1 MDIPCSLPM
10 LARALL
16 LGVAAAPACAQ
27 TYRPDAEAYPCARSA
42 QLAVVQTDSG
52 FSIREKAEQQ
62 PVVPTTSTPIKI
74 GNSLTL
80 DGRLFARTS
89 LVRPKSN
96 HVPQR

>member
-1 MDIPCSLPM
+1 MDFPCSLPM
-10 LARALL
+10 LAGALL
-16 LGVAAAPACAQ
+16 LGMAAGPARAQ

-42 QLAVVQTDSG
+42 QLGVVQSDSG
-52 FSIREKAEQQ
+52 FWIREKAEQ
-62 PVVPTTSTPIKI
+62 PVVPTTSTAIKV

-89 LVRPKSN
+89 FVRPEFH